1 MIVYNKLIRDKIP
14 EIIEG
19 KGKNFTCHKADDRE
33 YLNAL
38 REKIKEEVEEFYE
51 DPSTEEMGDIL
62 EVLHALMDYH
72 NLDKD
77 KDKDKDKDEVEKIR
91 EDKARERGKF
101 EKQLIL
107 ESVEG

>member
-19 KGKNFTCHKADDRE
+19 KGKSLTCHKADDRE

-77 KDKDKDKDEVEKIR
+77 EVEKIR

>member
-1 MIVYNKLIRDKIP
+1 MKSYNKLIRDKIP

-19 KGKNFTCHKADDRE
+19 KGKSFTLHRADDRE
-33 YLNAL
+33 YLDAL
-38 REKIKEEVEEFYE
+38 REKISEEVGEFYE
-51 DPSTEEMGDIL
+51 DPSAEEMGDIL

-72 NLDKD
+72 NLDKN
-77 KDKDKDKDEVEKIR
+77 EVEKTR
-91 EDKARERGKF
+91 EAKAMKRGKF